1 MKFKNFSTTKK
12 SLIVMCFLIIP
23 LTIIDVIN
31 TYLMLKPELTRPIPK
46 GLTDVGHAIASVG
59 KGFMSL
65 TLDIHA
71 ILTLLVICIIGL
83 TIYLIYKNDT
93 GVYTGTLFLVLG
105 TLLLELL
112 ACMFSFLSDNFV
124 TAIPI
129 TLIVIMFIIMIVS
142 NTRSALKNKNKE
154 NEE

>member
-1 MKFKNFSTTKK
+1 MA
-12 SLIVMCFLIIP
+12 
-23 LTIIDVIN
+23 D
-31 TYLMLKPELTRPIPK
+31 
-46 GLTDVGHAIASVG
+46 VG
-59 KGFMSL
+59 KGMLVLALCFHEIFKL
-65 TLDIHA
+65 W
-71 ILTLLVICIIGL
+71 VICIIGL

-112 ACMFSFLSDNFV
+112 ACMFSFVADNFV

>member
-12 SLIVMCFLIIP
+12 LLIVMCFLIIP

-31 TYLMLKPELTRPIPK
+31 TYLILKPELSRPVPESN
-46 GLTDVGHAIASVG
+46 TDFGSAIAEFG
-59 KGFMSL
+59 KGMLSVALSF
-65 TLDIHA
+65 HG

-105 TLLLELL
+105 ALLLELF
-112 ACMFSFLSDNFV
+112 ACMVSFVADNFF

-129 TLIVIMFIIMIVS
+129 ALLVIMFIIMIVS
-142 NTRSALKNKNKE
+142 NTRSALKNNK
-154 NEE
+154 